1 MAGVGAEAGVYTQ
14 AQLNTSLNALNGS
27 PNSVSGTPAAWSYVW
42 FGIAV
47 AFILVSYFGFGGL
60 RGQVAS

>member
-1 MAGVGAEAGVYTQ
+1 MASVEAGVVTQ
-14 AQLNTSLNALNGS
+14 AQLNSSLNALNGN
-27 PNSVSGTPAAWSYVW
+27 PGQVSGTPAAWTYVW

-47 AFILVSYFGFGGL
+47 AFILISYFGFCGL

>member
-1 MAGVGAEAGVYTQ
+1 MAGVEAGVVTQ

-27 PNSVSGTPAAWSYVW
+27 PNTGIGGTAAAWSYVW
-42 FGIAV
+42 FGAAV
-47 AFILVSYFGFGGL
+47 LFIMVSYFGFGGL

>member
-1 MAGVGAEAGVYTQ
+1 MNAEAGVYTQ

-27 PNSVSGTPAAWSYVW
+27 PGMTSGTPAAWTYVW
-42 FGIAV
+42 FGIALL
-47 AFILVSYFGFGGL
+47 FILVSYFGFGGL